1 MKNDKG
7 TSEEKGERT
16 YPTRRVFYEAQVF
29 KRMWHCTETDE
40 MVCGVE

>member
-16 YPTRRVFYEAQVF
+16 YPTRRAFYEAYL
-29 KRMWHCTETDE
+29 RDCDICAETDK
-40 MVCGVE
+40 MASGVE